1 MHPAM
6 DHDAHNANA
15 SSHSMEMRMPF
26 VFSTDTKITIFFP
39 GWTTSSITQYILT
52 LVFLFV
58 LAILNRF
65 LGAFRFQLEQAWSN
79 RESRL
84 RKVEAEVSG
93 NRPPKSKRNPLP
105 VYTQVNESD
114 DSVSAGREDSRR
126 GFYAWKSSGPWG
138 LRKDGTRALLEF
150 GRAFIGYVLMLAVMS
165 FNVGV
170 FAAVLLG
177 VLCGELGL
185 GRFSQG
191 MAGW

>member
-1 MHPAM
+1 ME
-6 DHDAHNANA
+6 HDTHNANT

-26 VFSTDTKITIFFP
+26 IFSTDTKITIFFP
-39 GWTTSSITQYILT
+39 GWTTSSTTQYILT
-52 LVFLFV
+52 LVFLFI

-65 LGAFRFQLEQAWSN
+65 LGAFRFQLEQAWSH
-79 RESRL
+79 RESHL
-84 RKVEAEVSG
+84 RKVEVAAPG
-93 NRPPKSKRNPLP
+93 NRPTKSKRNALP
-105 VYTQVNESD
+105 VYTQVSESD
-114 DSVSAGREDSRR
+114 DSVSTGREDSRR